1 MIVDLVTLIAG
12 TVIWALTV
20 VWLRAR
26 RHWLLYYLAGGL
38 GLILVVLFWSSTFGL
53 DTALEAAEAGQ
64 TVGLSGF
71 IGIALSLL
79 GKTGIAIPNHTG
91 WAVFDV
97 GIECSALL
105 EMSAIIGLIA
115 FYPGFSPR
123 RKVLYA
129 LIGVAVT
136 YAVNLARIMLI
147 VGIINAFGTS
157 WVFTAHAVFGRVF
170 FFIGTVVLY
179 WWIVTRPTVGA
190 VAERI
195 ETPAAEAVA
204 DE

>member
-1 MIVDLVTLIAG
+1 MIVDLVTLVAT
-12 TVIWALTV
+12 TVVWALAV

-26 RHWLLYYLAGGL
+26 RRWLLFYMIGGL
-38 GLILVVLFWSSTFGL
+38 GFILVVLFWASTFGL
-53 DTALEAAEAGQ
+53 DTALEAAEARQ

-105 EMSAIIGLIA
+105 EMSAIVGLVA

-123 RKVLYA
+123 RKALYA
-129 LIGVAVT
+129 LIGILVT

-147 VGIINAFGTS
+147 VAIINAFGTS
-157 WVFTAHAVFGRVF
+157 WVFAAHAVFGRVL
-170 FFIGTVVLY
+170 FFIGTVALY
-179 WWIVTRPTVGA
+179 WWIVTRPTVAA

-195 ETPAAEAVA
+195 EAPAAEVVA